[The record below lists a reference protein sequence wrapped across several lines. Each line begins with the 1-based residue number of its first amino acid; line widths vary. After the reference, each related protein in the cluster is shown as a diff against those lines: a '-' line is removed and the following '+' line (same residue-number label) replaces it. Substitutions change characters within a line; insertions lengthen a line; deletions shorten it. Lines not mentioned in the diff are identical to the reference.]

1 VNQTDLAAHVYM
13 RNAMHQPSEFKQAKP
28 KPVKVDRA
36 RKNEM
41 MLQAEVEELKR

>member
-1 VNQTDLAAHVYM
+1 M
-13 RNAMHQPSEFKQAKP
+13 RNAMHQPSEFKPAKP

-41 MLQAEVEELKR
+41 MLQAEVEELK